1 MLRVRVFFV
10 LLLLVCA
17 AIFAR
22 AAVFPAGMPA
32 AQPVASV
39 ALADVMLS
47 AGMGETDPPALE
59 MSADPEDVASLPPA
73 DVRRA
78 GPVREWRGP
87 DLLAAPPPPR
97 RLPLRPPTA

>member
-1 MLRVRVFFV
+1 MSRVRVFFV
-10 LLLLVCA
+10 FFLLVCA

-22 AAVFPAGMPA
+22 AAVFPAGISA

-39 ALADVMLS
+39 ALADVMLP
-47 AGMGETDPPALE
+47 ADAGETDSLALE
-59 MSADPEDVASLPPA
+59 ISADPEDVASLPPA

-78 GPVREWRGP
+78 GPAREWRGL

-97 RLPLRPPTA
+97 RLLLRPPSA